1 MQWPLT
7 PENGKIKEG
16 MENLI
21 TSMKI
26 EICNKVRMV
35 YTKGK
40 GKKQRVNSDLS
51 KQTSEALQSK
61 VVHKPDGDFQVQ
73 SLRSKD
79 MQILIV
85 RGKRMRRS
93 DTNGVVWLSFWMFR
107 EFWMSWCRCWCWCG
121 NVRIKQAESLWR
133 SQTTF
138 TYFQCHERLTSMTR
152 GWDISRH
159 LEELTCDS
167 TSTKIELIIPEHQN
181 LNHWGMVTLG
191 DKYDPLAGC
200 LYSILVNYP
209 YSPLANNSMCN
220 KNDLLWP
227 SWSTYR

>member
-1 MQWPLT
+1 
-7 PENGKIKEG
+7 
-16 MENLI
+16 
-21 TSMKI
+21 MKI

-93 DTNGVVWLSFWMFR
+93 DTNGVV
-107 EFWMSWCRCWCWCG
+107 
-121 NVRIKQAESLWR
+121 
-133 SQTTF
+133 
-138 TYFQCHERLTSMTR
+138 
-152 GWDISRH
+152 
-159 LEELTCDS
+159 
-167 TSTKIELIIPEHQN
+167 
-181 LNHWGMVTLG
+181 
-191 DKYDPLAGC
+191 
-200 LYSILVNYP
+200 
-209 YSPLANNSMCN
+209 
-220 KNDLLWP
+220 
-227 SWSTYR
+227 